1 MFHTQDDPVTFG
13 GSGGI
18 LKKVFEIF
26 EKVSETLKKVSLSK
40 PTELE
45 IHLWTSNNELY
56 WTYGLNAYDL
66 NSYDWN
72 PYNEIQ
78 LWYSLQREL
87 QAECSS
93 LIWGTLYC

>member
-26 EKVSETLKKVSLSK
+26 EKVSGTLKKVSLSK
-40 PTELE
+40 PTVLE

-56 WTYGLNAYDL
+56 WTNCSLQP
-66 NSYDWN
+66 YDWN

-78 LWYSLQREL
+78 VWDSLQRK
-87 QAECSS
+87 
-93 LIWGTLYC
+93 Y

>member
-40 PTELE
+40 PTVLE
-45 IHLWTSNNELY
+45 IHL
-56 WTYGLNAYDL
+56 
-66 NSYDWN
+66 
-72 PYNEIQ
+72 
-78 LWYSLQREL
+78 
-87 QAECSS
+87 
-93 LIWGTLYC
+93 